1 MAFKQSNNPISRKTS
16 PLRSFTMGQLNET
29 TTAEAAESKL
39 NAKTLISKDDPKRFA
54 GDDEGRLQHQMSPEE
69 YDDKYTAPSRKASP
83 LNDKT
88 GSKTIGQHMMTATK
102 HAKHVS
108 TVHARHKDTLDR
120 VQENKEA
127 AAAAK
132 KEEAPSR
139 KASPLNNESKGN
151 MKKTLVDK
159 PPKPVPPVLPKATNE
174 SPKPAIERA
183 PNKPYK
189 KPPSRKTHK
198 K

>member
-83 LNDKT
+83 LNDRTERKIKT
-88 GSKTIGQHMMTATK
+88 S
-102 HAKHVS
+102 
-108 TVHARHKDTLDR
+108 
-120 VQENKEA
+120 
-127 AAAAK
+127 
-132 KEEAPSR
+132 
-139 KASPLNNESKGN
+139 
-151 MKKTLVDK
+151 
-159 PPKPVPPVLPKATNE
+159 
-174 SPKPAIERA
+174 
-183 PNKPYK
+183 
-189 KPPSRKTHK
+189 
-198 K
+198 

>member
-83 LNDKT
+83 LNDE
-88 GSKTIGQHMMTATK
+88 SKDHPKAPKGHMHGNMKRTVVDKNKKSTNESPKKATE
-102 HAKHVS
+102 VGP
-108 TVHARHKDTLDR
+108 T
-120 VQENKEA
+120 
-127 AAAAK
+127 
-132 KEEAPSR
+132 APSR
-139 KASPLNNESKGN
+139 KASPLNDDGHFHAHTKKDGRKDVQENPQIKKG
-151 MKKTLVDK
+151 
-159 PPKPVPPVLPKATNE
+159 
-174 SPKPAIERA
+174 
-183 PNKPYK
+183 
-189 KPPSRKTHK
+189 
-198 K
+198 

>member
-16 PLRSFTMGQLNET
+16 PLRAGTFSMKDLEDK
-29 TTAEAAESKL
+29 AASEKLESQNQANKL
-39 NAKTLISKDDPKRFA
+39 PQIEKPGADYEMDTDMTYA
-54 GDDEGRLQHQMSPEE
+54 GGERGADYDEEGKAM
-69 YDDKYTAPSRKASP
+69 SRKASP

-88 GSKTIGQHMMTATK
+88 GSKTIGEHMMTPTK

-120 VQENKEA
+120 VQEKKD

-132 KEEAPSR
+132 Q
-139 KASPLNNESKGN
+139 KA
-151 MKKTLVDK
+151 
-159 PPKPVPPVLPKATNE
+159 
-174 SPKPAIERA
+174 
-183 PNKPYK
+183 
-189 KPPSRKTHK
+189 PSRKTHK